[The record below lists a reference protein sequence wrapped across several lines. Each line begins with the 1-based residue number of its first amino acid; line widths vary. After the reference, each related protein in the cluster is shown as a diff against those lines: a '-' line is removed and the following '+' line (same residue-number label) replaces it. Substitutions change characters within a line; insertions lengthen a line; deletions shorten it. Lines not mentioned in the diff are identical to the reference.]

1 MTFRRTRSTLALSLA
16 SKATVSLFAL
26 KTVML
31 VDLRMFLNAATP
43 MSKTFSICTILE
55 ILSKSWL
62 SSLTKKKNVWV
73 SVSRPATLSMMM
85 IQMTL
90 LYLMRR
96 PRLKR
101 IVMRRR
107 RKSRTHW
114 MREVMEKV
122 TRILTTKTS
131 LLKWLRKWNKR
142 EMFILTM
149 IVKVQ
154 TIPLLIVMTTLS
166 LTKNLLNKGLKNLS
180 LRQWT
185 QMLVSI
191 GDQPLSQQK

>member
-166 LTKNLLNKGLKNLS
+166 LTKYLLNKGLKNLS

>member
-166 LTKNLLNKGLKNLS
+166 LTKNLLSKGLKNLS